1 MVRDQLNELS
11 TAVTKEK
18 VEAYRRDGH
27 VCIRGL
33 IDAETV
39 STYRH
44 IIEEI
49 STSWKYETRP
59 IEERETYGKAFLQVH
74 NIWQKNKLCK
84 EIVFA
89 KRFAHA
95 ACQLLGVDSV
105 RIYHDQ
111 TLFKEPGGGHTPWHQ
126 DQTYWP
132 LESDRTITMWLP
144 LAEITEEVGSMYF
157 VSGSHARGEFGAGPI
172 SDSSHHKIQEWIEEN
187 DSPVKTH
194 GEMAVGD
201 VTFHSGFTLHSAKA
215 NPTMKTR
222 PILTVIYVADQT
234 RILDPTPMQEFDL
247 KLWLGGRQ
255 PGDVVDS
262 EINPQL
268 YP

>member
-18 VEAYRRDGH
+18 VEAYRKDGH

-39 STYRH
+39 SSYRP

-95 ACQLLGVDSV
+95 ACQLLGVESV

-111 TLFKEPGGGHTPWHQ
+111 TLFKEPGGGHTTSHQ

-132 LESDRTITMWLP
+132 
-144 LAEITEEVGSMYF
+144 
-157 VSGSHARGEFGAGPI
+157 
-172 SDSSHHKIQEWIEEN
+172 
-187 DSPVKTH
+187 
-194 GEMAVGD
+194 
-201 VTFHSGFTLHSAKA
+201 
-215 NPTMKTR
+215 
-222 PILTVIYVADQT
+222 
-234 RILDPTPMQEFDL
+234 
-247 KLWLGGRQ
+247 
-255 PGDVVDS
+255 
-262 EINPQL
+262 
-268 YP
+268 